1 MLWFQFFV
9 LLDESGQAIIAA
21 LHEIDAENYGEE
33 DVLIICTRC
42 QEIGENN
49 GIVMQWRV
57 KGEGKV
63 VLEKKTPP
71 SIFR

>member
-1 MLWFQFFV
+1 
-9 LLDESGQAIIAA
+9 LDESGQAIIAA

-49 GIVMQWRV
+49 GIVMQ
-57 KGEGKV
+57 
-63 VLEKKTPP
+63 
-71 SIFR
+71 